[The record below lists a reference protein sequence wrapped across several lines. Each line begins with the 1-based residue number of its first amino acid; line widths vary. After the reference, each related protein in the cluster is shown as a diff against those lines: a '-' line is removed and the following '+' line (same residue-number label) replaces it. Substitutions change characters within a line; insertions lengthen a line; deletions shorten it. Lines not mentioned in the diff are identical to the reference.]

1 MRVIKHR
8 AKWHYLAGAVFLWQ
22 CINSADAGEQFSAQE
37 VQLGAYIAKAGD
49 CIACHTAP
57 GGKPFAGGLPMPLP
71 IGTIYSSNITP
82 DPTNGIGKYSFEEFD
97 RAVRQGVAPGGK
109 HLYPAMPYPSYA
121 KISPADMKALYAY
134 FMQGVAPVA
143 QANRPSSMIW
153 PLSIR
158 WPLAIWNWMYASDDK
173 VFRPDPKQ
181 SAQWNRGAY
190 LVEGLGH
197 CGACHTPRGI
207 AMQELALSANG
218 ANGQL
223 FLSGAKIENWYAS
236 NLRSNAVGGLG
247 SWTAAD
253 IVQLLKTGRN
263 GNGAAVGSMTLVI
276 EHSTQHLTD
285 ADLQAVAAYL
295 KSLTPAPDAGK
306 STAPA
311 SAAPVKSQPDLKSAG
326 SLAYAQY
333 CATCHQFDGQGV
345 AGVFPSM
352 VGNPTVESRD
362 ALNLIHVILKGGS
375 MARTEHAQRF
385 TMPAFEAV
393 LNDRQVADI
402 ATFVRS
408 SLGNRGAA
416 VSATEV
422 AKVRAAVAEKNSG
435 G

>member
-1 MRVIKHR
+1 MKVIQHK
-8 AKWHYLAGAVFLWQ
+8 AKWHYLAGAVFLLQ
-22 CINSADAGEQFSAQE
+22 CISLAHAGGQFSAQE
-37 VQLGAYIAKAGD
+37 VQRGSYIAKAGD

-71 IGTIYSSNITP
+71 VGTIYSSNITP
-82 DPTNGIGKYSFEEFD
+82 DSTYGIGKYSFEEFD
-97 RAVRQGVAPGGK
+97 RAVRHGVAPGGK

-121 KISPADMKALYAY
+121 KVSPADMKALYAY

-143 QANRPSSMIW
+143 QANQPSTMIW

-173 VFRPDPKQ
+173 VFQPDPQQ

-207 AMQELALSANG
+207 AMQEKALSARG
-218 ANGQL
+218 ADGEL

-236 NLRSNAVGGLG
+236 NLRSDAVGGLG
-247 SWTAAD
+247 NWSVTD

-263 GNGAAVGSMTLVI
+263 TSGAAVGSMTEVI

-285 ADLQAVAAYL
+285 ADLQAVAVYL
-295 KSLTPAPDAGK
+295 KSLAPAAVE
-306 STAPA
+306 STAPPT
-311 SAAPVKSQPDLKSAG
+311 SGPVGPQPELKSAG
-326 SLAYAQY
+326 SLNYAQY
-333 CATCHQFDGQGV
+333 CATCHQFDGRGV

-352 VGNPTVESRD
+352 AGNPTVQSRN
-362 ALNLIHVILKGGS
+362 ALDLIHVILRGGS
-375 MARTEHAQRF
+375 MAKTEHSHQFA
-385 TMPAFEAV
+385 MPAFEAA

-408 SLGNRGAA
+408 AWGNRGAA
-416 VSATEV
+416 VSAAEV
-422 AKVRAAVAEKNSG
+422 AKVRAAVAEKN
-435 G
+435 